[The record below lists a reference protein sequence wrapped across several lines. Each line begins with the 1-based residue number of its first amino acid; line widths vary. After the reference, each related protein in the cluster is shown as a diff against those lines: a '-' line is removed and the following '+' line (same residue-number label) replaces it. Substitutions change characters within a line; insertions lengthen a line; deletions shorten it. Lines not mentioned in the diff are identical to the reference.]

1 MEQYKIAYGSN
12 DEGTVFTARQ
22 HLDFIFNA
30 PGPMQVIMSMRLLSA
45 SGRTVLEGIDVLLAL
60 YAACDSI
67 VMVLERPGEMKVAI
81 TYTQLKEFLTP
92 GVAAAVTKA
101 RFMTV
106 GGIELPYF
114 TLTEL
119 KYSLENW
126 PSLSHGI
133 IDCNETPESTEMN
146 YMDYYVKTEVKAMR
160 ELADKGDLETIKK
173 RLAVMDYFLNSP
185 IKGL

>member
-1 MEQYKIAYGSN
+1 MEQYKIAYGTN

-22 HLDFIFNA
+22 HLDYIFHA
-30 PGPMQVIMSMRLLSA
+30 PGPTQVIMSMRLLSV
-45 SGRTVLEGIDVLLAL
+45 SDRTVLEGVDVLLAL

-67 VMVLERPGEMKVAI
+67 VMVLEREGEKRIAV
-81 TYTQLKEFLTP
+81 THSQLKDFLTP
-92 GVAAAVTKA
+92 GFAATVTKVK
-101 RFMTV
+101 FMTV

-119 KYSLENW
+119 KYSRENW
-126 PSLSHGI
+126 PTLSHGI